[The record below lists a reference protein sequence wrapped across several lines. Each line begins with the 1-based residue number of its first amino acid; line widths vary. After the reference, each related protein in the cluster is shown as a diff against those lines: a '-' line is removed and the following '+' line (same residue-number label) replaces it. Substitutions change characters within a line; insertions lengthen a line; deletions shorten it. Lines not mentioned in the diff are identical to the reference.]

1 MGYGYITMKS
11 GEGSLKKRTLLFGI
25 RPIFAD
31 RNFRDLWKI
40 FGENGRNFLDSCIG
54 HSAGRILAVAVE
66 KI

>member
-1 MGYGYITMKS
+1 MEYGYITMKS
-11 GEGSLKKRTLLFGI
+11 RDGSLQKRTLLFGI
-25 RPIFAD
+25 RPIFAA

-40 FGENGRNFLDSCIG
+40 FGENGRNFPDSCIG

>member
-1 MGYGYITMKS
+1 MEYGYITTKS
-11 GEGSLKKRTLLFGI
+11 RDGSLQKRTLLFGI
-25 RPIFAD
+25 RPIFAA

-54 HSAGRILAVAVE
+54 HSAGGILAVAVE

>member
-1 MGYGYITMKS
+1 MQ
-11 GEGSLKKRTLLFGI
+11 KRTLLFGI

-40 FGENGRNFLDSCIG
+40 FGENGRNFPDSCID
-54 HSAGRILAVAVE
+54 HSAGGMPAVAVE